1 MRHLLLAGTAA
12 FGLLSGPALAQPA
25 ADTVATL
32 RVFQW
37 INPQIIESTEKAIE
51 RFKVRYPNVT
61 VETQFVPQPTWG
73 EYNNSML
80 NQMAS
85 GTTPDI
91 FASAIEGFAEIASKG
106 VLLDLGPIIEA
117 DPSAQAVLDDIEPN
131 LLAGIRTRPSGELNF
146 FPTEWNN
153 MITYYNKDMFDAA
166 GLDYPAADWTWEDFR
181 TAANALTIRDASG
194 NAIQYGYFVPGFN
207 FGLQPWLLTNN
218 ASVLDPDW
226 REPTVDTPEFRESLQ
241 FLHDLIHVDRSAPAF
256 EAGVGADKFVAGQ
269 VAMFSAGHWPIP
281 EIVSSGLTNVGVQI
295 MPINKT
301 EATVFGIGGLAI
313 TRDSANPELAWEFI
327 KEMTGKEYQQE
338 LADSQRSIPSARS
351 FATTAQYTA
360 FPDNAGIFYASAATA
375 TPVPAPPNF
384 AQVEEIVMRHI
395 GAYLSNGQ
403 DLETTIG
410 ELSRELDRAMARAYR

>member
-1 MRHLLLAGTAA
+1 MRHLFLAGTAA
-12 FGLLSGPALAQPA
+12 LALLAGPALAQPA
-25 ADTVATL
+25 PDTTATL
-32 RVFQW
+32 KVFQW
-37 INPQIIESTEKAIE
+37 INPQIIESTERAIE

-80 NQMAS
+80 NQIAS
-85 GTTPDI
+85 GATPDI
-91 FASAIEGFAEIASKG
+91 FASAIEGFAEIASKDL
-106 VLLDLGPIIEA
+106 LLDLGPVIDQ
-117 DPSAQAVLDDIEPN
+117 DPAAQTVLGDIEPN
-131 LLAGIRTRPSGELNF
+131 LLEGMRTRPSGELNF

-153 MITYYNKDMFDAA
+153 MVTYYNKDMFDAA
-166 GLDYPAADWTWEDFR
+166 GLEYPAANWTWEDFR
-181 TAANALTIRDASG
+181 AAANALTIRDGAG
-194 NAIQYGYFVPGFN
+194 NVTQYGYFVPGFN

-218 ASVLDPDW
+218 AGVLDTDW

-241 FLHDLIHVDRSAPAF
+241 FLRALIHDDKVAPAF

-295 MPINKT
+295 MPINKA

-313 TRDSANPELAWEFI
+313 TKASANPELAWEFI

-351 FATTAQYTA
+351 MATTPEYTA
-360 FPDNAGIFYASAATA
+360 FPDNAQLFYATAATA
-375 TPVPAPPNF
+375 KPVPAPPNF
-384 AQVEEIVMRHI
+384 AQIEEIVMRHL
-395 GAYLSNGQ
+395 GAYFTNSQ
-403 DLETTIG
+403 DLETTIS
-410 ELSRELDRAMARAYR
+410 ELDRELDRAMARAYN